1 MVAKVVSRLKIIS
14 RLGIFAGNWAMI
26 FEHVEGQISKRNVS
40 I

>member
-14 RLGIFAGNWAMI
+14 RLDIFAGNWAMI
-26 FEHVEGQISKRNVS
+26 FEGQISKRNVS